1 MPNTYITLSDS
12 SSIPGSANS
21 DATTQTLS
29 AGNNT
34 INHALGKTII
44 NFIVQDGNDFV
55 ETTGSII
62 DNNNFNI
69 NLAAGSITDAKITFI
84 YTV

>member
-1 MPNTYITLSDS
+1 MPNTYVSLGDN

-21 DATTQTLS
+21 DATIQTLN
-29 AGNNT
+29 AGDNT

-44 NFIVQDGNDFV
+44 NFTVQDGNNFV

-69 NLAAGSITDAKITFI
+69 NLAGGSIANAKITLS
-84 YTV
+84 YTQ